1 MKTIAKLFSFALALI
16 FVLSMMTGCNDNSTK
31 AYTFSVDNGD
41 SIKVSLNTM
50 DNYDISS
57 DLPFAITRNGELQSQ
72 GTFIQGDAFEQ
83 YKSVVENDENAELI
97 DSGEKDGNEYI
108 FWCYNGSEYNFA
120 ILIADSNTGVV
131 LGNVVSEESAKEC
144 FDRLTIGV
152 SD

>member
-1 MKTIAKLFSFALALI
+1 MKTIAKLFSFAMVLI
-16 FVLSMMTGCNDNSTK
+16 FALSMMTGCNDNSTK

-57 DLPFAITRNGELQSQ
+57 ELPFTITCNGELQSQ
-72 GTFIQGDAFEQ
+72 GTFILGDAFAQ
-83 YKSVVENDENAELI
+83 YKSVVENDEKAEMI

-108 FWCYNGSEYNFA
+108 FWCYNGSEYNYA
-120 ILIADSNTGVV
+120 ILIADSNTGIV
-131 LGNVVSEESAKEC
+131 LGNVISEESAKEC
-144 FDRLTIGV
+144 FDRLTISV

>member
-1 MKTIAKLFSFALALI
+1 MKTIAKLFSFAMVLI
-16 FVLSMMTGCNDNSTK
+16 FALSMMTGCNDNSTK

-41 SIKVSLNTM
+41 SIKVFLNTM

-57 DLPFAITRNGELQSQ
+57 ELPFAITCNGELQSQ

-144 FDRLTIGV
+144 FDRLTIAV